1 MWEKRGGQGRV
12 SSGES
17 RVRGEATVPTAAGEG
32 GSLGDEEL
40 MLEEIWRCQ
49 RQTHLGAVMGENM
62 IQ

>member
-1 MWEKRGGQGRV
+1 M